1 MVCFDDPTR
10 ALLVERN
17 ISVDSVN
24 RMNEYYDLLAQYEI
38 ANLEVDDPENIA
50 PEKVVLNNLEW
61 LRQGIL
67 HRALSLTKAT
77 SVLAPVGHVHAIALC
92 TRGQLECT
100 AQLGYLGRRT
110 AAYLRGAVSA
120 KDMARLLGEML
131 TAASHHTFEGS
142 PKPTNVMTYFDKADL
157 HLGPLMKGK
166 QPIPNMLRDQYDWL
180 SDFCHP
186 NFQSAALSTTLDAE
200 ARTVTFHHGAP
211 LSDRD
216 AELFTNLGISLG
228 AFLMLWD
235 DLEKQ
240 VRQLRAAG

>member
-1 MVCFDDPTR
+1 MVCFDDQTR
-10 ALLVERN
+10 SLLIERKVAAD
-17 ISVDSVN
+17 SVD
-24 RMNEYYDLLAQYEI
+24 RMNEYYGRLEKYEI
-38 ANLEVDDPENIA
+38 ASIKVDDPKDVA

-77 SVLAPVGHVHAIALC
+77 SVLASVGHVHAIALC

-100 AQLGYLGRRT
+100 AQLGYLCRRT
-110 AAYLRGAVSA
+110 AAYVGGAVSA
-120 KDMARLLGEML
+120 KEMARLLGEML
-131 TAASHHTFEGS
+131 IAASHHTFAGS

-186 NFQSAALSTTLDAE
+186 NFQSAALSTTLDVE
-200 ARTVTFHHGAP
+200 AHTVTFHHGAP
-211 LSDRD
+211 LSERD
-216 AELFTNLGISLG
+216 AKLFTNLAISLG

-240 VRQLRAAG
+240 LRAAG